1 MATRPPPET
10 LDDALERVKAKIKL
24 KERFNG
30 KRERIRN
37 TIADWINYIR
47 LYFEIKQNPYFTIFG
62 LDKVDEIDDA
72 VLKGIY
78 VKNRQYIFEK
88 EYDNLNKAEKDTVKN
103 QRDDFYFKLTTYKTY
118 HDRFKE
124 QSDIKFNDRYNK
136 YNPINGD
143 DTIRLFRLYAYEVV
157 SVEWLNVIN
166 NVLSEYKVSPPP
178 PNQQLEV
185 TDIQNIITGILASP
199 ITTKN
204 ANPATNKM
212 FNDIDLEFSK
222 KLATMVLSDP
232 KSELA
237 DRRADEEQNMG
248 VRSFL
253 ESHRPL
259 KSMRN
264 VQLPLLRTNIGG
276 RQYNRPRKSSATK
289 RRPRHKSSA
298 AKHRLRRRHTS
309 RK

>member
-10 LDDALERVKAKIKL
+10 LDEALERVNAKIKL
-24 KERFNG
+24 EERFNG
-30 KRERIRN
+30 KRQRIRA
-37 TIADWINYIR
+37 TIADWINYIH
-47 LYFEIKQNPYFTIFG
+47 LYFEIKENPYFTMFG
-62 LDKVDEIDDA
+62 LDKVDEINDA

-78 VKNRQYIFEK
+78 VKNRQYIFEE
-88 EYDNLNKAEKDTVKN
+88 EYDKLKKAEKDTVKN
-103 QRDDFYFKLTTYKTY
+103 QRDNFYFKLTTYKKY

-124 QSDIKFNDRYNK
+124 QSDKKFNDRYNK
-136 YNPINGD
+136 YNPINGNAQ
-143 DTIRLFRLYAYEVV
+143 IKLVASNVV

-166 NVLSEYKVSPPP
+166 NLLSEYKVSPLP

-185 TDIQNIITGILASP
+185 KDIQNIITGILASP

-204 ANPATNKM
+204 ANKATNDM
-212 FNDIDLEFSK
+212 LNEIDLEFSE
-222 KLATMVLSDP
+222 KLDKMVLSDP
-232 KSELA
+232 DSELGG
-237 DRRADEEQNMG
+237 RRADEEQNMG

-276 RQYNRPRKSSATK
+276 RQYNRPRKSSK
-289 RRPRHKSSA
+289 RPRRKSSA
-298 AKHRLRRRHTS
+298 AKHRRHRRRTS